1 MRYLDKWNHTKESVQ
16 ELLNVEPDYVI
27 TDRDYIE
34 SFVEIEELSKEFLK
48 KEGLWKKGKSFKYT
62 DIWWEVSSRK
72 PVIFTEL
79 SSDLLYTSFM
89 LEPLVLD
96 NYVLVGIGKVDSDLE
111 ELPVSLIE
119 IEIYKRK

>member
-1 MRYLDKWNHTKESVQ
+1 
-16 ELLNVEPDYVI
+16 
-27 TDRDYIE
+27 
-34 SFVEIEELSKEFLK
+34 
-48 KEGLWKKGKSFKYT
+48 
-62 DIWWEVSSRK
+62 
-72 PVIFTEL
+72 
-79 SSDLLYTSFM
+79 M